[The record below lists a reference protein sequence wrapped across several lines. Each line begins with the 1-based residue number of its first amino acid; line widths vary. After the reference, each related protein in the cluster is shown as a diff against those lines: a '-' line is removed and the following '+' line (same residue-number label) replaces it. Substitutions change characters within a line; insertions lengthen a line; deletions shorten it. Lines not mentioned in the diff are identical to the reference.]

1 MNVDV
6 NELANV
12 GEINLTKK
20 THNLIN
26 LTSLTNMT
34 ANLQTKAKTLRML
47 NSFQKTMKDK
57 LTIICTSTTKDNT
70 TTIIM
75 TSDNINNIIITPDP
89 RLQTPDHS
97 LHLPQILRIMKLTT
111 MNKIKPF
118 VQLGTHNS
126 LNTKTT

>member
-47 NSFQKTMKDK
+47 NSFQKTMKD
-57 LTIICTSTTKDNT
+57 
-70 TTIIM
+70 
-75 TSDNINNIIITPDP
+75 
-89 RLQTPDHS
+89 
-97 LHLPQILRIMKLTT
+97 
-111 MNKIKPF
+111 
-118 VQLGTHNS
+118 
-126 LNTKTT
+126 